1 MSFLTPQV
9 SSRLANPGLFE
20 DQIRNYF
27 RASNNVVQQS
37 KTIADRPIYDA
48 KNCDALTEVS
58 LFTGSYNQTVTNLE
72 GSYVQPS
79 SEHVI
84 IYGIQ
89 FHTDNGT
96 SAANFA
102 GGQCVWQK
110 GFTTG
115 NNPIFTPTTAA
126 QPATGAGTADID
138 SEIPAPAL
146 NVTLQ
151 TNGVVYLRDVWGG
164 DWDSDLITQ
173 ARGTLYL
180 NVPVIWAGQTSLE
193 VTVATQDGSAF
204 PSNYNIRCELMG
216 IGLI

>member
-1 MSFLTPQV
+1 M
-9 SSRLANPGLFE
+9 
-20 DQIRNYF
+20 
-27 RASNNVVQQS
+27 
-37 KTIADRPIYDA
+37 
-48 KNCDALTEVS
+48 
-58 LFTGSYNQTVTNLE
+58 
-72 GSYVQPS
+72 QPS

-96 SAANFA
+96 TAANFA

-126 QPATGAGTADID
+126 QPATTA
-138 SEIPAPAL
+138 
-146 NVTLQ
+146 
-151 TNGVVYLRDVWGG
+151 GVVYLRDVWGG

-173 ARGTLYL
+173 SRGTLYL

>member
-20 DQIRNYF
+20 NQIRNYF

-48 KNCDALTEVS
+48 KNCDGQTEVS
-58 LFTGSYNQTVTNLE
+58 LFTGAYNQVVTNLE

-84 IYGIQ
+84 IYGIM
-89 FHTDNGT
+89 FHTDNAT
-96 SAANFA
+96 PTANFA
-102 GGQCVWQK
+102 LGECVWQK

-115 NNPIFTPTTAA
+115 NNPVTTGD
-126 QPATGAGTADID
+126 TN
-138 SEIPAPAL
+138 SELPAPAL
-146 NVTLQ
+146 NITLQ
-151 TNGVVYLRDVWGG
+151 TNGVVYLREVWGG

-173 ARGTLYL
+173 SRGVLYL

-204 PSNYNIRCELMG
+204 PLNYSIRCELLG

>member
-20 DQIRNYF
+20 NQIKNYF

-48 KNCDALTEVS
+48 KNCDSATEVT
-58 LFTGSYNQTVTNLE
+58 LFSGNYNQVVTNLD

-84 IYGIQ
+84 VYGIM

-96 SAANFA
+96 TASDFSQ
-102 GGQCVWQK
+102 GSCIWQK

-115 NNPIFTPTTAA
+115 NNPVTTGD
-126 QPATGAGTADID
+126 TN
-138 SEIPAPAL
+138 SELPAPGL

-151 TNGVVYLRDVWGG
+151 TNGVVYLREVWGG

-173 ARGTLYL
+173 SRGVLYL

-193 VTVATQDGSAF
+193 VTVATQDGSVF
-204 PSNYNIRCELMG
+204 PTNYNIRCELLG

>member
-20 DQIRNYF
+20 NQIRNYF

-37 KTIADRPIYDA
+37 KTIADRPIFDA
-48 KNCDALTEVS
+48 KNCDGQTEVT
-58 LFTGSYNQTVTNLE
+58 LFSGDYNQVVTNLE

-84 IYGIQ
+84 IYGMM

-96 SAANFA
+96 ATASFNT
-102 GGQCVWQK
+102 GQCVWQK
-110 GFTTG
+110 GFSTG
-115 NNPIFTPTTAA
+115 NNPIS
-126 QPATGAGTADID
+126 TGDAD

-146 NVTLQ
+146 NVSLQ
-151 TNGVVYLRDVWGG
+151 TNGVVYLREVWGM

-173 ARGTLYL
+173 SRGILYL
-180 NVPVIWAGQTSLE
+180 NVPVIWAGQTNLE
-193 VTVATQDGSAF
+193 VTVATQDGSVF
-204 PSNYNIRCELMG
+204 PNNYSIRCTLLG
-216 IGLI
+216 VGLI

>member
-48 KNCDALTEVS
+48 KNADAQTEVT
-58 LFTGSYNQTVTNLE
+58 LFTGNYNQNVTNLE

-84 IYGIQ
+84 IYGIM

-96 SAANFA
+96 TTANFDL
-102 GGQCVWQK
+102 GGCVWQK

-115 NNPIFTPTTAA
+115 NNPI
-126 QPATGAGTADID
+126 ATGDTN
-138 SEIPAPAL
+138 SELPAPAL
-146 NVTLQ
+146 NVSLT
-151 TNGVVYLRDVWGG
+151 TNGVVYLREVWGG
-164 DWDSDLITQ
+164 DWDSDLAT
-173 ARGTLYL
+173 ASRGILYL

-193 VTVATQDGSAF
+193 LTVATQDGKAF
-204 PSNYNIRCELMG
+204 PANYSIRAELLT

>member
-20 DQIRNYF
+20 NQIRNYF

-48 KNCDALTEVS
+48 KNCAASTEVT
-58 LFTGSYNQTVTNLE
+58 LFSGDYNQVVTNLD

-84 IYGIQ
+84 IYGIM

-96 SAANFA
+96 APANFA
-102 GGQCVWQK
+102 LGDCVWQK

-115 NNPIFTPTTAA
+115 NNPVTTGD
-126 QPATGAGTADID
+126 TN
-138 SEIPAPAL
+138 SELPAPGL

-151 TNGVVYLRDVWGG
+151 TNGVVYLREVWGG

-173 ARGTLYL
+173 SRGVLYL

-193 VTVATQDGSAF
+193 ITVATQDGSVF
-204 PSNYNIRCELMG
+204 PTNYTIRS
-216 IGLI
+216 

>member
-20 DQIRNYF
+20 NQIRNYF

-48 KNCDALTEVS
+48 KLADGQTEVT
-58 LFTGSYNQTVTNLE
+58 LFSGDYNQVVTNLE

-84 IYGIQ
+84 IYGIM
-89 FHTDNGT
+89 FHTDNDT
-96 SAANFA
+96 TQSTFET
-102 GGQCVWQK
+102 GGCIWQK

-115 NNPIFTPTTAA
+115 NNPVS
-126 QPATGAGTADID
+126 TGDID
-138 SEIPAPAL
+138 SELPAPAL
-146 NVTLQ
+146 NVSLQ
-151 TNGVVYLRDVWGG
+151 TNGVVYLREVWGM

-173 ARGTLYL
+173 SRGILYL
-180 NVPVIWAGQTSLE
+180 NVPVIWAGQTNLE
-193 VTVATQDGSAF
+193 VTVATQDGTPF
-204 PSNYNIRCELMG
+204 PNGYAVRCELLG